1 VKLRSNNTIKLLK
14 RLNDKRKHV
23 TINTATM
30 SLAIV
35 SRRVLVKGSQQQS
48 RLLSSQTTV
57 AIEKLKH
64 VLEDYRQQK

>member
-1 VKLRSNNTIKLLK
+1 
-14 RLNDKRKHV
+14 
-23 TINTATM
+23 M

-35 SRRVLVKGSQQQS
+35 CRRALVRGSQQQS